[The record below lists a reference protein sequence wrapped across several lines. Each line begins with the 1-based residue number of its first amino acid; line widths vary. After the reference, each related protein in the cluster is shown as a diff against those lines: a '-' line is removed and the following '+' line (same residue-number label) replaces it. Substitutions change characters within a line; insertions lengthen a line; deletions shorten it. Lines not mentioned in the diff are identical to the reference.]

1 MKTGDNMKRVLTYG
15 TFDLLHVGHIRLLK
29 RAKALGDELIVAVSK
44 DEFNEIKGKKAI
56 NSYEDRKE
64 ILESISYVS
73 LVIPE
78 YEWDQKIS
86 DVIKHKIDVFVIGDD
101 WEGKFD
107 FLKEYCEVVYLPRTE
122 DISTTQIK
130 EIVQRII

>member
-1 MKTGDNMKRVLTYG
+1 MKRVLTYG